1 MGKKDNK
8 FVTMLELVKKTMIL
22 TVDESEIS
30 ENTELVEIGM
40 DSISFI
46 TLIAEI
52 EDYYEIEFPED
63 KLIIENSSTIAK
75 LIGTLDYLGV

>member
-1 MGKKDNK
+1 MGIKDNK
-8 FVTMLELVKKTMIL
+8 FETVMELVKKTMVL
-22 TVDESEIS
+22 TVDESEIN
-30 ENTELVEIGM
+30 ENTELVDIGM

-52 EDYYEIEFPED
+52 EDYYEVEFPED

-75 LIGTLDYLGV
+75 LIDTLDYLGI

>member
-1 MGKKDNK
+1 MEKNNKKYE
-8 FVTMLELVKKTMIL
+8 VILGLVKKTIAL
-22 TVDESEIS
+22 TVDESEIN
-30 ENTELVEIGM
+30 ENTELVEVGM

-52 EDYYEIEFPED
+52 EDFYEVEFSED

-75 LIGTLDYLGV
+75 LVDTLEFLGV

>member
-1 MGKKDNK
+1 MEKKNNK
-8 FVTMLELVKKTMIL
+8 FETVMELVKKTIVL
-22 TVDESEIS
+22 TVDESEINK
-30 ENTELVEIGM
+30 NTELVEIGM

-52 EDYYEIEFPED
+52 EDYYEVEFPED

-75 LIGTLDYLGV
+75 LIDTLDYLGI